1 MIALII
7 QGRLFK
13 SICMCNDEN
22 NPHILYNLSEK
33 GQDILTSAIVYTM
46 GNYFV
51 TNIGKKVKS
60 SCKYPGSGKN
70 ERN

>member
-22 NPHILYNLSEK
+22 NPHILYNFSEK
-33 GQDILTSAIVYTM
+33 GQDMLTSAIVYTM
-46 GNYFV
+46 GNY
-51 TNIGKKVKS
+51 
-60 SCKYPGSGKN
+60 
-70 ERN
+70 

>member
-22 NPHILYNLSEK
+22 NPHILYNLCEK
-33 GQDILTSAIVYTM
+33 DQDILTSAIVYAM

-51 TNIGKKVKS
+51 TNITQIDPFDLGHLHIVF
-60 SCKYPGSGKN
+60 
-70 ERN
+70 